1 MPTVTTAATERNQA
15 GAAQVIGKDVA
26 YRYLIL
32 PLDRKGKTL
41 FVAMAQADMAVLA
54 EVQSLTRSEV
64 VVHEVLPP
72 DRIREGLRA
81 LYPGG
86 ERSFTLAGGQQ
97 FDETARAMLGML
109 VESAISLHSSDIH
122 IEPTATGGRARLR
135 VDRSL
140 RLNKTY
146 DEGQLAS
153 IIAVIKHDSNLRIDT
168 RREFQ
173 DGSFALETANGRKVD
188 LRVSIIPVDGREK
201 AVLRLLGSYAT
212 LRAFEDTGMPVG
224 LRQRYQDALSA
235 PSGVHLIVG
244 PTGSGKT
251 TTAFSILASADSSK
265 NIMTI
270 EDPVEIRL
278 GNNAYQVSVDERNG
292 VTFASAMRAFV
303 RQDPDIILCGELRD
317 EDTAQETMNAG
328 LQGRMV
334 YSTCHSPDAIRVVDR
349 LIEFGVRRS
358 TIGSALRSVLAQRIV
373 RRLCDYCKSPI
384 AVEFA
389 LKRRFAAQFDGVRRI
404 FEKNGKGCKQ
414 CEFTGIAGALA
425 VFELF
430 CITEQ
435 IEDAVVHEASRAS
448 LHSLALSEGYVPMR
462 EHGAFLIAEGLTSLA
477 EVQEAL
483 SLEITT
489 HVA

>member
-1 MPTVTTAATERNQA
+1 MTERNQA
-15 GAAQVIGKDVA
+15 GAAQAIGKDIA

-41 FVAMAQADMAVLA
+41 FVAMSQADGAIVS
-54 EVQSLTRSEV
+54 EVQSLTRSEIV
-64 VVHEVLPP
+64 VQELLPA
-72 DRIREGLRA
+72 DQIRQGLRT
-81 LYPGG
+81 LYTGS
-86 ERSFTLAGGQQ
+86 ERLFTLAGSQQ
-97 FDETARAMLGML
+97 LDETARAMLGML
-109 VESAISLHSSDIH
+109 LESAISLHSSDIH
-122 IEPTATGGRARLR
+122 VEPTVSGGRARLR

-146 DEGQLAS
+146 HEGQLAS
-153 IIAVIKHDSNLRIDT
+153 IIAVIKHDSKLRIDT

-173 DGSFALETANGRKVD
+173 DGSFAAETPNGRKID

-201 AVLRLLGSYAT
+201 AVLRLLGSFAT
-212 LRAFEDTGMPVG
+212 LRTFEDTGMPVG
-224 LRQRYQDALSA
+224 LRRRYQDALSS

-278 GNNAYQVSVDERNG
+278 GDNAYQVSVDERNG

-334 YSTCHSPDAIRVVDR
+334 YSTCHSPDAIRVIDR

-373 RRLCDYCKSPI
+373 RRLCEHCKSPV
-384 AVEFA
+384 AVAFA
-389 LKRRFAAQFDGVRRI
+389 LKRRFTAQFEGVRRV
-404 FEKNGKGCKQ
+404 FEKNPKGCRQ

-425 VFELF
+425 VFELL

-435 IEDAVVHEASRAS
+435 IEDAVVHEASRAC
-448 LHSLALSEGYVPMR
+448 LQTLALSEGYVPMR
-462 EHGAFLIAEGLTSLA
+462 EHGAFLIAEGVTSLA

-483 SLEITT
+483 SLEINT